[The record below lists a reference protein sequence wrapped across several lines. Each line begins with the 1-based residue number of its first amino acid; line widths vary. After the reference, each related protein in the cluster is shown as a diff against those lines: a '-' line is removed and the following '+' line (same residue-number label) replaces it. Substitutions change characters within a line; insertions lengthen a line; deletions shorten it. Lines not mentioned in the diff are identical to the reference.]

1 MRKKI
6 KEIIVRVVKRIR
18 NKIREYFLPDTDREV
33 QRLIDINSIKSIE
46 YISIVVVF
54 FEIIT
59 LLLYI
64 FSRNSLGAEEWISI
78 FSVCFC
84 IVTCM
89 AGFIVSRHVIKIEK
103 PNHWKV
109 LMFKAMYFTLMSL
122 WAIWNAHRQYSRGEQ
137 IMTFY
142 AVELMLVC
150 FIALRP
156 WLSTLLMS
164 FVYVFL
170 YIILYSIDSAKGIN
184 LLNYGVLGIV
194 SIIGM
199 AVRYHSFIRMSEATV
214 QLQKTKD
221 SEIQDKMNILQAIAN
236 IYENVNLIDFTNNT
250 EMSVRDKQHIH
261 YQLTVGTHSHTRM
274 SRKIREHIMPDQLDY
289 FIEYTDIG
297 TVRSR
302 LVGKKLISSDFI
314 DVVDGWFRAQY
325 IPIEV
330 GPDGL
335 PIRIIFTTR
344 NVDEEKKREERLV
357 SIAMTDE
364 LTRLFNRR
372 CYEEDLAQYRKI
384 GADEKFVLMCADVN
398 GLKKVNDTVG
408 HAAGDELIK
417 GAAECL
423 VLAVG
428 SKGKVYR
435 TGGDEFVAIL
445 HTDDPSEVCRD
456 IEERTG
462 KWKGKYSEELS
473 ISIGYAKKSEN
484 MDLTINELEKKADDV
499 MYQSKAAYYERK
511 GIDRRH
517 R

>member
-1 MRKKI
+1 MG
-6 KEIIVRVVKRIR
+6 
-18 NKIREYFLPDTDREV
+18 NKIREYFLPEIDNEV
-33 QRLIDINSIKSIE
+33 QQLIDINSTKSIE
-46 YISIVVVF
+46 YISIAVVF
-54 FEIIT
+54 FEVLT
-59 LLLYI
+59 LIL
-64 FSRNSLGAEEWISI
+64 FVSSRKSFGTEEWISF
-78 FSVCFC
+78 FSVVFC
-84 IVTCM
+84 IVTCLI
-89 AGFIVSRHVIKIEK
+89 GFLVARYVTKRTSPSHK
-103 PNHWKV
+103 KV
-109 LMFKAMYFTLMSL
+109 MLFKGVYFGLMSL
-122 WAIWNAHRQYSRGEQ
+122 WAIWNAYRQYVRDEQ

-150 FIALRP
+150 FIALKP
-156 WLSTLLMS
+156 WLSTLLMTG
-164 FVYVFL
+164 VYTTL
-170 YIILYSIDSAKGIN
+170 YVVLYTVDAAKGIN
-184 LLNYGVLGIV
+184 LLNYGVLGVV

-199 AVRYHSFIRMSEATV
+199 AVRYHSFISMSEVTV
-214 QLQKTKD
+214 KLQKTKE
-221 SEIQDKMNILQAIAN
+221 SEIQDKMNILKAIAN
-236 IYENVNLIDFTNNT
+236 IYENVNLIDFNDST
-250 EMSVRDKQHIH
+250 EMSVRDKEHIH
-261 YQLTVGTHSHTRM
+261 YKLNIGAHAHTRM
-274 SRKIREHIMPDQLDY
+274 SRRIREHVMPDQLDY

-302 LVGKKLISSDFI
+302 LMGKKLISSDFI

-335 PIRIIFTTR
+335 PLRIIFTIR

-372 CYEEDLAQYRKI
+372 CYEEDLAGYRKI
-384 GADEKFVLMCADVN
+384 GTGDDFVVMCADVN
-398 GLKKVNDTVG
+398 GLKKVNDTIG
-408 HAAGDELIK
+408 HAAGDELIM

-445 HTDDPSEVCRD
+445 HTDDPETVCRD
-456 IEERTG
+456 IESRTG
-462 KWKGKYSEELS
+462 NWKGRYSDELS
-473 ISIGYAKKSEN
+473 ISIGYAAKSDN
-484 MDLTINELEKKADDV
+484 RDLGINELEKKADDA
-499 MYQSKAAYYERK
+499 MYRAKAAYYERK